1 LTQFKIAG
9 SAIWRLHAQAAIAA
23 VHAESSSPASTD
35 WRQISLLYNRLLQV
49 HPSPVVELNRAVAIA
64 MCKGPEQ
71 GLRLIEG
78 LLARKELANFYL
90 AHSAQADLYRRLG
103 GFRRRVLPIR
113 RRLHCSRL
121 AKIVRNRSAAFSPG
135 GFRNWNKT
143 ILKEKSRKS
152 SPLLSIFSTCH
163 D

>member
-1 LTQFKIAG
+1 VRHLAFVDMSNVLNEAKKQQVIALG
-9 SAIWRLHAQAAIAA
+9 RLGWPLRRIEQETGVRRETAGAYLKAAGIG
-23 VHAESSSPASTD
+23 VRPAGA
-35 WRQISLLYNRLLQV
+35 W
-49 HPSPVVELNRAVAIA
+49 
-64 MCKGPEQ
+64 
-71 GLRLIEG
+71 
-78 LLARKELANFYL
+78 
-90 AHSAQADLYRRLG
+90 ADLYRRLG